1 MFIDWLDVEA
11 HWNADGWNHVAVIAA
26 AEGAT
31 TVLDVGFGKNGCAT
45 HGDLLAFQ
53 ARHTGRVAEYGAGI
67 IGRRRTTRETCAHA
81 ADALF
86 VEGKAAGEQLSR
98 GECDGEAERGFEHYF
113 FHY

>member
-1 MFIDWLDVEA
+1 MIIDRLDVVA
-11 HWNADGWNHVAVIAA
+11 HGHANERHHVTIGAA
-26 AEGAT
+26 AWAAATGNVGLGDDGGAA
-31 TVLDVGFGKNGCAT
+31 N
-45 HGDLLAFQ
+45 GDLFAFQ
-53 ARHTGRVAEYGAGI
+53 ARHAGRVAENGAGI